1 MRLTDQSKPRMR
13 LTDLSQEESE
23 PFIDVSV
30 GGQELAG
37 VRAGELL
44 VWAVT
49 VGGRVVVRQGVTR

>member
-1 MRLTDQSKPRMR
+1 MATNSWSLIP
-13 LTDLSQEESE
+13 ESGEAE

-37 VRAGELL
+37 VRAGELQ

-49 VGGRVVVRQGVTR
+49 VGGKVMVRHYKHLS